1 MDGLKLAEEIRKL
14 PQGASLPL
22 ILLTSMGMKTGHP
35 DIDGSP
41 FASSL
46 TKPIRPAQLQQVLL
60 RIVSGAK
67 PSVKKPAV
75 STKLDP
81 TLAQRLPLRV
91 LLCDDNAINQK
102 VASRL
107 LQQMGYQADLAGNGL
122 EALASLERQA
132 YDLIFMDV
140 MMPEMNGFEAT
151 AAIRARQKQHTEFPN
166 YGPSLIIVAMTANA
180 MQGDREK
187 CLAAGMDDYIA
198 KPVRPEDVRK
208 IIELWGAKAVAAQA
222 QRLTEG
228 SAENVSTL
236 AEAPTATA
244 SQSEEDPVDME
255 RLTEFT
261 DGSAENLRELV
272 DLYMTQTTEQFEK
285 LRAAIAGADAQE
297 VRRVAHSCAGASA
310 TCGMRRLVPF
320 LRELERQGRDNKL
333 TNAETVF
340 QQAALE
346 FKRIRTFLEERHLGP
361 ADIAAKG

>member
-1 MDGLKLAEEIRKL
+1 
-14 PQGASLPL
+14 
-22 ILLTSMGMKTGHP
+22 
-35 DIDGSP
+35 
-41 FASSL
+41 
-46 TKPIRPAQLQQVLL
+46 
-60 RIVSGAK
+60 
-67 PSVKKPAV
+67 
-75 STKLDP
+75 
-81 TLAQRLPLRV
+81 
-91 LLCDDNAINQK
+91 
-102 VASRL
+102 
-107 LQQMGYQADLAGNGL
+107 
-122 EALASLERQA
+122 
-132 YDLIFMDV
+132 
-140 MMPEMNGFEAT
+140 
-151 AAIRARQKQHTEFPN
+151 
-166 YGPSLIIVAMTANA
+166 MTANA

-228 SAENVSTL
+228 STENVSTL